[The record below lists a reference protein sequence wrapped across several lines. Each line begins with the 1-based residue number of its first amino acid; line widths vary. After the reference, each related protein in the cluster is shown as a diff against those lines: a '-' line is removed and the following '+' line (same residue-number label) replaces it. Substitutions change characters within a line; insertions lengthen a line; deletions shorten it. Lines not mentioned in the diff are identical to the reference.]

1 MKRDEAL
8 QLTNN
13 AIEELVAAVDRGQSQ
28 TLTAY
33 LDTMARFHQYSFAN
47 ILLISVQRPD
57 ATHVAGYNAWLKLH
71 RYVRKGERGIAI
83 LAPMVSRKRI
93 SLDDPPEDLDPY
105 EGRGPGRALVVSRL
119 AGFKVVH
126 VFDISQTEGNDI
138 AEFSQVS
145 GDPALYLERIKQ
157 FIRQQ
162 GIQLDYDFLPRGAL
176 GVSADGEITLR
187 PGLSPAEEFS
197 TLAHEAAHELLHKG
211 DRRAE
216 TTKTIREVEA
226 EAVAYVICRAVGLN
240 SASHS
245 ADYIQLYQGDKET
258 LSRSLEHVRQAAG
271 QILTAINSAPSVT
284 NLNYPSTQPIP
295 AGAALVH

>member
-13 AIEELVAAVDRGQSQ
+13 AIEELAAAVDRGQSQ

-33 LDTMARFHQYSFAN
+33 LDTMARFHSYSFGN
-47 ILLISVQRPD
+47 ILLINVQRPD
-57 ATHVAGYNAWLKLH
+57 ATHVAGYNAWLRLH

-93 SLDDPPEDLDPY
+93 SLDDLPEDLDP
-105 EGRGPGRALVVSRL
+105 RRALVVPRL

-126 VFDISQTEGNDI
+126 VFDISQTEGHDI

-145 GDPALYLERIKQ
+145 GDPALFLERIKQ

-216 TTKTIREVEA
+216 TTRTIREVEA
-226 EAVAYVICRAVGLN
+226 EAVAYVICRAVGLE

-271 QILTAINSAPSVT
+271 QILTSIKSAPAVPAFDF
-284 NLNYPSTQPIP
+284 PSRQSEH
-295 AGAALVH
+295 AGTSLVH